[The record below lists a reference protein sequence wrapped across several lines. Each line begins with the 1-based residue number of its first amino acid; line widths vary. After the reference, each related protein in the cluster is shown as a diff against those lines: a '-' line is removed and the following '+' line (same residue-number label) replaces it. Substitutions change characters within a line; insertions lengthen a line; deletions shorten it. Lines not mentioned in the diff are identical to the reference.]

1 MRFQSGSVPDLGW
14 FSPSVVPSLLTHV
27 EVLASWVFWASPTNK
42 PVRQAACPSSCIC
55 MGMDQCHS
63 QSHDQPVPPLPP
75 PSAKVPWGT
84 GDCTWTL
91 LFLHI
96 VSHQHE
102 RGWAPDPQATTS
114 GGIMSCS
121 GEGENFLIGRHM
133 GLSQWQMDPKALS
146 LLHCLSDLYAHP
158 QVCLPLD
165 AEGWW
170 GGQREGQETTK
181 PVKKGKPSWSWGTLF
196 EC

>member
-1 MRFQSGSVPDLGW
+1 MWKCLPAEFSERVLLTSQSGKQPAPLAASAWGW
-14 FSPSVVPSLLTHV
+14 INAT
-27 EVLASWVFWASPTNK
+27 
-42 PVRQAACPSSCIC
+42 
-55 MGMDQCHS
+55 
-63 QSHDQPVPPLPP
+63 QSHDQPAHPAL

-102 RGWAPDPQATTS
+102 RGLGSRSS
-114 GGIMSCS
+114 GNNIRRNNEPS

-133 GLSQWQMDPKALS
+133 GLSQWQMDPKAPFPYYTASVTSTPPPGLS
-146 LLHCLSDLYAHP
+146 GLLD
-158 QVCLPLD
+158 V
-165 AEGWW
+165 EGWW
-170 GGQREGQETTK
+170 VVREKGRRPLNQL
-181 PVKKGKPSWSWGTLF
+181 KKGKPSWSWGTLF